1 MHTKKFI
8 NKRAPAAPKPKN
20 NMAKPLKI
28 ALLFD
33 DTLDK
38 PDGVQQYILTV
49 GAWLASQGHH
59 VHYIVG
65 ETTRTDIPNTHS
77 LARNVKVRFNQNRM
91 SIPLPVSRRKIRA
104 LLAREQF
111 DVIHVQVPYS
121 PQLAA
126 RVIAAAPAKTAI
138 VGTFHIAPH
147 SAMVHVAN
155 RALGMWLKSTL
166 RRIDKMMAVSSV
178 AHDFAKRTFHIDS
191 QVVPNTI
198 DLQPFF
204 AGEPF
209 PQFADK
215 PTIVFL
221 GRLVERKGCQ
231 HLLEAVA
238 QLVQADV
245 APFRVVV
252 CGGGPLEATLKSY
265 VTAHH
270 LESVVK
276 FTGFISEAD
285 KPRYLASADVVTY
298 PSTGGESFGIVILEA
313 MAAAKGAVLA
323 GDNPGY
329 ASVLAE
335 HPEALFAPKDIPAFA
350 ALLKKYIENDRLR
363 RQARTWQQTYV
374 RQYDAPVVGARILAV
389 YKAALHERQNVR

>member
-1 MHTKKFI
+1 MS
-8 NKRAPAAPKPKN
+8 NK
-20 NMAKPLKI
+20 LKI

-49 GAWLASQGHH
+49 GTWLARQGHD

-65 ETTRTDIPNTHS
+65 ETLRTDIPNTHS

-91 SIPLPVSRRKIRA
+91 SIPLPVSRRKIRE

-147 SAMVHVAN
+147 SPLVHVAN
-155 RALGMWLKSTL
+155 RALGMWLKPTL
-166 RRIDKMMAVSSV
+166 RRINKMMAVSSV
-178 AHDFAKRTFHIDS
+178 ARDFAKRTFHIDGE
-191 QVVPNTI
+191 VVPNTI

-204 AGEPF
+204 AGKPF
-209 PQFADK
+209 PQYADR

-221 GRLVERKGCQ
+221 GRLVERKGCL
-231 HLLEAVA
+231 HLLEAVNR
-238 QLVQADV
+238 LVKTGV
-245 APFRVVV
+245 KPFRVIV
-252 CGGGPLEATLKSY
+252 CGGGPLETTLKNY
-265 VTAHH
+265 VKTHD
-270 LESVVK
+270 LEEIVI

-285 KPRYLASADVVTY
+285 KPRYLTSADIVTY

-335 HPEALFAPKDIPAFA
+335 HPEALFAPQDITAFA
-350 ALLKKYIENDRLR
+350 ELLKKYIENAALR
-363 RQARTWQQTYV
+363 RQAHAWQQASV
-374 RQYDAPVVGARILAV
+374 KQYDIPVVGTRILAV
-389 YKAALHERQNVR
+389 YKAALQERQNVQ